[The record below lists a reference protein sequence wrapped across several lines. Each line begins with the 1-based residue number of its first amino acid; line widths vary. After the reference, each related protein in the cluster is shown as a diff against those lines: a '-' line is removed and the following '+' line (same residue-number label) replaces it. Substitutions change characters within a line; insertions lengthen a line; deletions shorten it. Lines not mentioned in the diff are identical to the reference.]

1 MKAPPSLKGVVIETK
16 LFSRP
21 KRDKDVRTKSKKELD
36 TLKNKYSKQL
46 GDLREEMIK
55 KLTHMLNGKTSSG
68 VKHKFGDELIT
79 KGVKISSK
87 VIENN
92 LFPDKNIY
100 RDESNYNVPEEVN
113 LIADISLENWTTD
126 EQRTSW

>member
-1 MKAPPSLKGVVIETK
+1 
-16 LFSRP
+16 
-21 KRDKDVRTKSKKELD
+21 
-36 TLKNKYSKQL
+36 
-46 GDLREEMIK
+46 MIK
-55 KLTHMLNGKTSSG
+55 KAHPLLNGKTSSG

-100 RDESNYNVPEEVN
+100 RDESNYNVPGGGKSYCGHQPGKLDN
-113 LIADISLENWTTD
+113 
-126 EQRTSW
+126 R